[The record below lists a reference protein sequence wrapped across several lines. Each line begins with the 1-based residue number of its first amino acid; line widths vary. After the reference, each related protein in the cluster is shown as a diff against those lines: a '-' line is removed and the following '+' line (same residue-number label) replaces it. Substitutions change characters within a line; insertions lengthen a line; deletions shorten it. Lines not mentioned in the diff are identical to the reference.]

1 MKKVGERNVIR
12 REGDIVVPWR
22 TGSCRNNRKRI
33 LRNCRKKGGKD
44 ETKIRFTRNTLV
56 NSLPIEK
63 FPTRVPYNL
72 QSRYSYRFFCLVL
85 FFYCRIGIRSFSC

>member
-12 REGDIVVPWR
+12 KEEYIVVPWC

-33 LRNCRKKGGKD
+33 LWNCRKKGGKD

-63 FPTRVPYNL
+63 FPTRVPYNFSL
-72 QSRYSYRFFCLVL
+72 DIVIGFSVSYFSSIAVL
-85 FFYCRIGIRSFSC
+85 G

>member
-12 REGDIVVPWR
+12 KEGDIVVPWR
-22 TGSCRNNRKRI
+22 TGRCRNNRKRI
-33 LRNCRKKGGKD
+33 LRNCRKKKEGGKD

-63 FPTRVPYNL
+63 FPTRVPYNFSL
-72 QSRYSYRFFCLVL
+72 DIV
-85 FFYCRIGIRSFSC
+85 IGFSVS